1 MNCDGDDDND
11 DDDDDDNDDDAD
23 DDNDDDYLG
32 PTPGGSLL
40 ANGFALSRG
49 VGPVAC
55 YRIYAIDTIFKNNS
69 TNFWQKWC
77 VV

>member
-1 MNCDGDDDND
+1 MADDDDANYDDNDDDGDDND
-11 DDDDDDNDDDAD
+11 DDDNDG
-23 DDNDDDYLG
+23 DDDYLG

-69 TNFWQKWC
+69 TNF
-77 VV
+77 